1 MTISRSAARQARDE
15 ADCLFTQAQVR
26 AALDRMAAEIT
37 LRLRDANPLVLCVV
51 NGGVITCG
59 ALLERLDFPLRQD
72 YLHATRYRSGTSGH
86 AVEWLRHP
94 KTPLSGECVLVVDD
108 ILDEGW
114 TLAAILEHCRALGA
128 REVLAAV
135 LVDKRHDRKAP
146 GARADFIGLQAPD
159 RYLFGY
165 GMDYHE
171 YWRNAPGIFAVKG
184 M

>member
-1 MTISRSAARQARDE
+1 MAQQVRDE
-15 ADCLFTQAQVR
+15 ADCLYSQAEVCV
-26 AALDRMAAEIT
+26 ALDRMADQIT
-37 LRLRDANPLVLCVV
+37 ARLRTANPLVLCVV
-51 NGGVITCG
+51 NGGVIVCG

-86 AVEWLRHP
+86 SVEWLRQP
-94 KTPLSGECVLVVDD
+94 KAALAGETVLVVDD

-114 TLAAILEHCRALGA
+114 TLSAILEHCRAQGA

-135 LVDKRHDRKAP
+135 LVNKQHDRKAP